1 MKNQFN
7 YFKKMNE
14 ADSEAIP
21 TAIVLTITF
30 YLIYFILIPLFS

>member
-7 YFKKMNE
+7 YFKKMNA
-14 ADSEAIP
+14 ADPQAIP
-21 TAIVLTITF
+21 TAVVLTITF

>member
-1 MKNQFN
+1 MKNLIN
-7 YFKKMNE
+7 YTKKMNA
-14 ADSEAIP
+14 ADPQAIP